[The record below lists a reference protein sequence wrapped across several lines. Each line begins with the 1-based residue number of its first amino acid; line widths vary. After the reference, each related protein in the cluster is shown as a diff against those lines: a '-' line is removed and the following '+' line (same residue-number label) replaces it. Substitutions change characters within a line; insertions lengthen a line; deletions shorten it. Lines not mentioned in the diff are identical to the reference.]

1 MLLKYAIFVI
11 QVGPHKSKKF
21 LILNNNFFYKYL
33 VGIDPSHVTIDEETD
48 GWSAKGQITPP
59 STPEMKS
66 YRDNH
71 VMIEKEL

>member
-1 MLLKYAIFVI
+1 M
-11 QVGPHKSKKF
+11 
-21 LILNNNFFYKYL
+21 

-59 STPEMKS
+59 LTPEMKS
-66 YRDNH
+66 YPDNH

>member
-1 MLLKYAIFVI
+1 M
-11 QVGPHKSKKF
+11 
-21 LILNNNFFYKYL
+21 

-71 VMIEKEL
+71 VMIEKELWKIKYIFLCILFVFLLCSYFI